1 MMLNEES
8 TLKSII
14 EHLNRNIEQL
24 KMQRDQ
30 MLPPRLVMLDFVGD
44 QLVSIKS
51 CERYDANAE
60 INSEIDVLTRQV
72 IVLETE

>member
-1 MMLNEES
+1 MSNEEY

-30 MLPPRLVMLDFVGD
+30 ILPPRLITLDFVGD
-44 QLVSIKS
+44 QLVSVKS
-51 CERYDANAE
+51 CERYDAHAA

>member
-1 MMLNEES
+1 MLNEES

-30 MLPPRLVMLDFVGD
+30 ILLPRSLTLDFVGD

-51 CERYDANAE
+51 CERYEAHAA
-60 INSEIDVLTRQV
+60 INSEIDILTRQV
-72 IVLETE
+72 IVLEME